1 MLEALMLMIVHSYMY
16 VVIVPKSAQ
25 SLHLTVLQ
33 AVIRAPM
40 SFLAKTDTGVLVN
53 SLEAKAPLYSH
64 VLESLQGIATIRA
77 YGWTSNHV
85 AKNLALLDRAQKP
98 YYLLLCIQR
107 WLTLVLGLTVAG
119 LAILLT
125 ALGVT
130 LRSRLDAGFLGV
142 ALVSMMNLGQ
152 SLAALI
158 TFWTLLE
165 TSLGAISRVKTF
177 SEDTPTEKPREIVDT
192 RILAGWPSQG
202 SVVIEN
208 WSAHYNGHPVLRNI
222 DISIQ
227 AGEKVAICGR
237 TGR

>member
-1 MLEALMLMIVHSYMY
+1 
-16 VVIVPKSAQ
+16 
-25 SLHLTVLQ
+25 
-33 AVIRAPM
+33 M

-64 VLESLQGIATIRA
+64 VLESLQGTATIRA

-125 ALGVT
+125 TLGVT
-130 LRSRLDAGFLGV
+130 LRGRLDAGFLGV

-177 SEDTPTEKPREIVDT
+177 SEDTPTEKPREIMDT
-192 RILAGWPSQG
+192 RVLAGWPSQG

-208 WSAHYNGHPVLRNI
+208 WSAHYNGYSYLTI
-222 DISIQ
+222 YFLEFCTSLKQ
-227 AGEKVAICGR
+227 
-237 TGR
+237 

>member
-1 MLEALMLMIVHSYMY
+1 M
-16 VVIVPKSAQ
+16 
-25 SLHLTVLQ
+25 
-33 AVIRAPM
+33 
-40 SFLAKTDTGVLVN
+40 
-53 SLEAKAPLYSH
+53 
-64 VLESLQGIATIRA
+64 
-77 YGWTSNHV
+77 
-85 AKNLALLDRAQKP
+85 
-98 YYLLLCIQR
+98 LLCIQR

-125 ALGVT
+125 TLGVT

-142 ALVSMMNLGQ
+142 ALVSMMNLGH

-208 WSAHYNGHPVLRNI
+208 WSAHYNGYLYLTLYFLEFCTSLKR
-222 DISIQ
+222 
-227 AGEKVAICGR
+227 
-237 TGR
+237 

>member
-1 MLEALMLMIVHSYMY
+1 MY
-16 VVIVPKSAQ
+16 
-25 SLHLTVLQ
+25 LTNAWL
-33 AVIRAPM
+33 
-40 SFLAKTDTGVLVN
+40 TC

-77 YGWTSNHV
+77 YGWTGNHV

-107 WLTLVLGLTVAG
+107 WLTVVLGLTVAV

-125 ALGVT
+125 TLGVT

-142 ALVSMMNLGQ
+142 ALVSMMNLGH

-177 SEDTPTEKPREIVDT
+177 SEDTPTEKPREISVDT
-192 RILAGWPSQG
+192 RIPAGWPSQG

-208 WSAHYNGHPVLRNI
+208 WSAHYNGYLLLYLLTLYTFWSFVPSLKQSR
-222 DISIQ
+222 
-227 AGEKVAICGR
+227 
-237 TGR
+237 